1 LFIADVFSKQLSNL
15 NLKGEFTN
23 QLLERVGSIETIH
36 TVATDDAILQL
47 NVLRITWLLEDVL
60 SAGTVDAHE

>member
-47 NVLRITWLLEDVL
+47 NVLRITWLLEGVL